1 MKPELKRLSVQ
12 LLVGGAVFA
21 LALKGNHFLILLGA
35 GAWIVGVVHSGVSR
49 YLFPK
54 SGRLFEPKDRS

>member
-1 MKPELKRLSVQ
+1 MKAELKRLSVQ

-21 LALKGNHFLILLGA
+21 LAVTGHHFLISIMA
-35 GAWIVGVVHSGVSR
+35 GAWIVGVVHGAVSG

-54 SGRLFEPKDRS
+54 SGRLF